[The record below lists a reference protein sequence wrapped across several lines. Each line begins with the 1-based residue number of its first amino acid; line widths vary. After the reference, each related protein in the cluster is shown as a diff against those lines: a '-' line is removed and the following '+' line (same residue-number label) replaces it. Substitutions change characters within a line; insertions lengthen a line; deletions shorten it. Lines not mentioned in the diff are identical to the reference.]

1 MQTSFSWL
9 STHIDLSA
17 YTTAQ
22 LTDLLTF
29 AGVEVEGVEEK
40 GVSSDKVVVAQIAE
54 FVQHPNADKLS
65 VCQVDDGSGTL
76 RQIVCGAKNF
86 KAGDKVPLAL
96 PGAILPGNF
105 EIKEGKLRGVVS
117 GGMMC
122 SGKELG
128 IGEDTG
134 GLLILD
140 PSAKVGTPFNQLV
153 KPDVIFDLEI
163 TPNRSD
169 LLSHLGLARELSA
182 LTGLPL
188 KGQRDYATAATK
200 LTASAIKI
208 EAEEACPFYTARL
221 IKGVKVGPSPDWL
234 KARLESIGLR
244 PINNI
249 VDITNYVMF
258 EMGQSL
264 HCFDLAKLSGS
275 IVVRHATEGEKML
288 ALDGNEYTLDTS
300 DLVIADSA
308 RPVVIAGVM
317 GGEDTGVTETTTDV
331 LLESAY
337 FQPSGIRRTS
347 RKLGLS
353 SDSSYRF
360 ERGVD
365 PQQVQGA
372 SELATQL
379 ILELAGGTA
388 EDSTQHAGAA
398 PKLAGVVVFD
408 EAKTRKLLGIPD
420 LSDSEMHDILGKF
433 GLTKTSDGWQVPS
446 YRLDLQ
452 RSVDLAEEI
461 ARVVGLDRVP
471 SKQSAAF
478 ASTDAADK
486 AYDFAMQVRHAL
498 VHRGFNEAQTLRLVS
513 NAQLTDSLGVI
524 DLSKWTVP
532 VKNPLSEDHTTLRPS
547 IVPGLIATAA
557 LNIRQGTQRLRFFEL
572 GRIFLKL
579 PNGQTREDERLAI
592 LLSGADSPVSWHSI
606 NDLERKEWL
615 EAFDEAKAE
624 FKRQRPDVDEQRLD
638 SALKQIVRE
647 KIPLPKPES
656 CCPADFFDLRGIIE
670 QLPGLTG
677 QSIELKKTADNDTF
691 LLSAELKANNKGIG
705 WIAQLHPSRARA
717 IDARNPVYVAEIVLS
732 SIRGNNAPAK
742 FEELPRF
749 PAITRDVAMEVP
761 ADLPHQQV
769 ATFFAGQKEPL
780 LIKAE
785 VFDVFTDATGT
796 KLAQDRKSIAWTL
809 TYRASD
815 RTLETNEVELA
826 HGRILA
832 ALEKALPATI
842 RK

>member
-1 MQTSFSWL
+1 MQTSLSWL

-40 GVSSDKVVVAQIAE
+40 GVSSDKVVVAQIKE

-128 IGEDTG
+128 IGDDHG

-140 PSAKVGTPFNQLV
+140 PSLPVGKPFKELV

-188 KGQRDYATAATK
+188 KGQRDYTATSTT
-200 LTASAIKI
+200 LETRDIAID
-208 EAEEACPFYTARL
+208 ALEACPFYTARV

-244 PINNI
+244 PINSI

-264 HCFDLAKLSGS
+264 HCFDLAKLKGG
-275 IVVRHATEGEKML
+275 IVVRYATEGEKML
-288 ALDGNEYTLDTS
+288 ALDGAEYTLDAQ
-300 DLVIADSA
+300 DLVITDGA
-308 RPVVIAGVM
+308 RPVAIAGVM
-317 GGEDTGVTETTTDV
+317 GGEETGVTEVTTDV

-360 ERGVD
+360 ERGID

-372 SELATQL
+372 SELATKL
-379 ILELAGGTA
+379 ILEIAGGTA
-388 EDSTQHAGAA
+388 EAVTVGAGAA
-398 PKLAGVVVFD
+398 PKLVSAVAFD
-408 EAKTRKLLGIPD
+408 EVKTRKLLGIPD
-420 LSDSEMHDILGKF
+420 LSDEEMHSILGKF

-478 ASTDAADK
+478 VAGDAADK
-486 AYDFAMQVRHAL
+486 SYDFAMQVRHAL
-498 VHRGFNEAQTLRLVS
+498 VHRGFNEAQTLRLIS

-557 LNIRQGTQRLRFFEL
+557 LNIRQGNNRLRFFEI

-579 PNGQTREDERLAI
+579 PNGQTREDERLA
-592 LLSGADSPVSWHSI
+592 LLISGPVSPSSWHGREPQAS
-606 NDLERKEWL
+606 
-615 EAFDEAKAE
+615 
-624 FKRQRPDVDEQRLD
+624 DVH
-638 SALKQIVRE
+638 S
-647 KIPLPKPES
+647 
-656 CCPADFFDLRGIIE
+656 LRGIIE

-677 QSIELKKTADNDTF
+677 QTIELKKTADNDTF
-691 LLSAELKANNKGIG
+691 LLNAELKANNKGIG
-705 WIAQLHPSRARA
+705 WIAQLHPSRART
-717 IDARNPVYVAEIVLS
+717 IDARHPVYVAEIVLS
-732 SIRGNNAPAK
+732 SLRGNNAPAK

-780 LIKAE
+780 LIKADL
-785 VFDVFTDATGT
+785 FDVFTDATGT

-815 RTLETNEVELA
+815 RTLETNEVDLA

>member
-1 MQTSFSWL
+1 MQTSLSWL

-40 GVSSDKVVVAQIAE
+40 GVSSDKVVVAQIME

-65 VCQVDDGSGTL
+65 VCQVDDGSGSL

-134 GLLILD
+134 GLMILD
-140 PSAKVGTPFNQLV
+140 ASLPVGKPFKELV

-188 KGQRDYATAATK
+188 KGQRDYTATSTTLETRDIQIDA
-200 LTASAIKI
+200 L
-208 EAEEACPFYTARL
+208 EACPFYTARV

-244 PINNI
+244 PINSI

-264 HCFDLAKLSGS
+264 HCFDLAKLNGS
-275 IVVRHATEGEKML
+275 IVVRHATEGEKIL
-288 ALDGNEYTLDTS
+288 ALDGNEYTLDAQ
-300 DLVIADSA
+300 DLVIADGT
-308 RPVVIAGVM
+308 RPVAIAGVM
-317 GGEDTGVTETTTDV
+317 GGEETGVTETTTDV
-331 LLESAY
+331 LLEAAY

-360 ERGVD
+360 ERGID

-372 SELATQL
+372 SELATKL
-379 ILELAGGTA
+379 ILEIAGGTA
-388 EDSTQHAGAA
+388 EAVTVGAGAV
-398 PKLAGVVVFD
+398 PKLVKAVAFD
-408 EAKTRKLLGIPD
+408 EVKTRKLLGIPD
-420 LSDSEMHDILGKF
+420 LSDDEMHSILGKF

-498 VHRGFNEAQTLRLVS
+498 VHRGFNEAQTLRLIS

-557 LNIRQGTQRLRFFEL
+557 LNIRQGNSRLRFFEI

-592 LLSGADSPVSWHSI
+592 LISGPVSPSSWHGREPQAS
-606 NDLERKEWL
+606 
-615 EAFDEAKAE
+615 
-624 FKRQRPDVDEQRLD
+624 DVH
-638 SALKQIVRE
+638 S
-647 KIPLPKPES
+647 
-656 CCPADFFDLRGIIE
+656 LRGIIE

-677 QSIELKKTADNDTF
+677 QTIELKKTADNDTF

-732 SIRGNNAPAK
+732 SLRGNNAPAK

-780 LIKAE
+780 LIKADL
-785 VFDVFTDATGT
+785 FDVFTDATGT

-815 RTLETNEVELA
+815 RTLETNEVDLA

>member
-1 MQTSFSWL
+1 MQTSLSWL

-40 GVSSDKVVVAQIAE
+40 GVSSDKVVVAQIKE

-134 GLLILD
+134 GLMILD
-140 PSAKVGTPFNQLV
+140 ASLPVGKPFKELV

-188 KGQRDYATAATK
+188 KGQRDYATPNSK
-200 LTASAIKI
+200 LEIRDLKI
-208 EAEEACPFYTARL
+208 EAVEACPFYTARL

-234 KARLESIGLR
+234 KARLESVGLR

-249 VDITNYVMF
+249 VDITNYVLM
-258 EMGQSL
+258 EMGQPL
-264 HCFDLAKLSGS
+264 HAFDVAKLNGS

-288 ALDGNEYTLDTS
+288 ALDGNEYTLDAS

-308 RPVVIAGVM
+308 RPVAIAGVM
-317 GGEDTGVTETTTDV
+317 GGEDTGVTEGTTDV
-331 LLESAY
+331 MLESAY

-365 PQQVQGA
+365 PQQVHGA
-372 SELATQL
+372 SELATKL

-433 GLTKTSDGWQVPS
+433 GLSKTSDGWQVPS

-557 LNIRQGTQRLRFFEL
+557 LNIRQGNNRLRFFEL

-592 LLSGADSPVSWHSI
+592 LISGPVSPSSWHG
-606 NDLERKEWL
+606 
-615 EAFDEAKAE
+615 
-624 FKRQRPDVDEQRLD
+624 
-638 SALKQIVRE
+638 RE
-647 KIPLPKPES
+647 PQAAS
-656 CCPADFFDLRGIIE
+656 VHDLRGIIE

-732 SIRGNNAPAK
+732 SIRGNNAPAR

-769 ATFFAGQKEPL
+769 ATFFAGLKEPL
-780 LIKAE
+780 LIKADL
-785 VFDVFTDATGT
+785 FDVFTDATGT

-815 RTLETNEVELA
+815 RTLETNEVDLA

>member
-1 MQTSFSWL
+1 MQTSLSWL

-65 VCQVDDGSGTL
+65 VCQVDDGSGSL

-140 PSAKVGTPFNQLV
+140 PSATVGTPFNQLV

-188 KGQRDYATAATK
+188 KGQRDHATAATK
-200 LTASAIKI
+200 LTASSIKI
-208 EAEEACPFYTARL
+208 EAAEACPFYTARL

-249 VDITNYVMF
+249 VDITNYVLM
-258 EMGQSL
+258 EMGQPL
-264 HCFDLAKLSGS
+264 HAFDVAKLSGN
-275 IVVRHATEGEKML
+275 IAVRHATEGEKML

-308 RPVVIAGVM
+308 RPVAIAGVM
-317 GGEDTGVTETTTDV
+317 GGEDTGVTEGTTDV

-372 SELATQL
+372 SELATKL

-388 EDSTQHAGAA
+388 EESTQHAGAA

-420 LSDSEMHDILGKF
+420 LSDSEMHDILCKF

-557 LNIRQGTQRLRFFEL
+557 LNIRQGNNRLRFFEL

-592 LLSGADSPVSWHSI
+592 LISGPVSPSSWHG
-606 NDLERKEWL
+606 
-615 EAFDEAKAE
+615 
-624 FKRQRPDVDEQRLD
+624 
-638 SALKQIVRE
+638 RE
-647 KIPLPKPES
+647 PQAAS
-656 CCPADFFDLRGIIE
+656 VHDLRGIIE

-785 VFDVFTDATGT
+785 VFDVFTDASGT

-832 ALEKALPATI
+832 AIPKALPATI
-842 RK
+842 R

>member
-1 MQTSFSWL
+1 MNISLSWL

-40 GVSSDKVVVAQIAE
+40 GVSSDKVVVAQIKE

-65 VCQVDDGSGTL
+65 VCQVDDGSGEL

-128 IGEDTG
+128 IGDDHG

-140 PSAKVGTPFNQLV
+140 PALPVGTPFNQIV

-188 KGQRDYATAATK
+188 KGQRDYATPTTK
-200 LTASAIKI
+200 LETSNLKL
-208 EAEEACPFYTARL
+208 EAPTACPFYTARL
-221 IKGVKVGPSPDWL
+221 IKGVKVGPSPDWM
-234 KARLESIGLR
+234 KARLESVGLR

-264 HCFDLAKLSGS
+264 HCFDLAKLNGS
-275 IVVRHATEGEKML
+275 IVIRQATEGEKLL
-288 ALDGNEYTLDTS
+288 ALDGTEYTLDTG
-300 DLVIADSA
+300 DVVIADSQQA
-308 RPVVIAGVM
+308 VAIGGIM
-317 GGEDTGVTETTTDV
+317 GGEETGVTESTVDV
-331 LLESAY
+331 LLECAY

-360 ERGVD
+360 ERGAD
-365 PQQVQGA
+365 PQQAQGA
-372 SELATQL
+372 SELATKL

-388 EDSTQHAGAA
+388 EPGTQHVGTI
-398 PKLAGVVVFD
+398 PTLAGVVVFD
-408 EAKTRKLLGIPD
+408 EAKTRRLLGIPD
-420 LSDSEMHDILGKF
+420 LGDEEMHSILAKF
-433 GLTKTSDGWQVPS
+433 GLTKSGAGWQVPS

-478 ASTDAADK
+478 AASDAADRS
-486 AYDFAMQVRHAL
+486 YDFAMQLRYSLA
-498 VHRGFNEAQTLRLVS
+498 HRGFNEAQTLRLVS

-524 DLSKWTVP
+524 DLTKWTVA

-557 LNIRQGTQRLRFFEL
+557 LNIRQGNSRLRFFEI

-579 PNGQTREDERLAI
+579 PNGQTREDERIAI
-592 LLSGADSPVSWHSI
+592 LLSGPASPTSWHAR
-606 NDLERKEWL
+606 EPQ
-615 EAFDEAKAE
+615 AA
-624 FKRQRPDVDEQRLD
+624 DVHG
-638 SALKQIVRE
+638 
-647 KIPLPKPES
+647 
-656 CCPADFFDLRGIIE
+656 LRGIIE

-677 QSIELKKTADNDTF
+677 QSIEMKKIADSDTF
-691 LLSAELKANNKGIG
+691 LLSNELKAGNRSIG
-705 WIAQLHPSRARA
+705 WIAQLHPARARQ
-717 IDARNPVYVAEIVLS
+717 IDARHPVYVAELVVS

-742 FEELPRF
+742 FEDLPRF

-761 ADLPHQQV
+761 AELPHQQV
-769 ATFFAGQKEPL
+769 ATFFASQKEPL
-780 LIKAE
+780 MIKAE

-796 KLAQDRKSIAWTL
+796 KLATDRKSIAWSL
-809 TYRASD
+809 TYRAPD
-815 RTLETNEVELA
+815 RTLETNEVDLA
-826 HGRILA
+826 HARILA